1 MSDRIAEWSWS
12 ATPFARIASTF
23 MVGAFLSGCAP
34 TGNSSLTVF
43 ADPGKYQ
50 FSSCESL
57 VNQRKTLANKE
68 EEIRLLMDKAEQSSG
83 GAVVNVFAYKADY
96 AAVNEELRLIDSA
109 ARAKNCNN
117 WPSNSAVR

>member
-12 ATPFARIASTF
+12 ATPVARIASTF

-57 VNQRKTLANKE
+57 VTSA
-68 EEIRLLMDKAEQSSG
+68 RLWRTKRRSFGS
-83 GAVVNVFAYKADY
+83 
-96 AAVNEELRLIDSA
+96 
-109 ARAKNCNN
+109 
-117 WPSNSAVR
+117 

>member
-1 MSDRIAEWSWS
+1 MRGTGARNMSDRIAEWSWS
-12 ATPFARIASTF
+12 AIPVARIASTF

-68 EEIRLLMDKAEQSSG
+68 EELRLLMDKAEQSSG

-109 ARAKNCNN
+109 ARAKNCN
-117 WPSNSAVR
+117 S

>member
-1 MSDRIAEWSWS
+1 MSERIAEWPSG
-12 ATPFARIASTF
+12 ATSVARIASKF
-23 MVGAFLSGCAP
+23 MVGAFLSCAA

-68 EEIRLLMDKAEQSSG
+68 EELRLLMDKAEQSSG

-109 ARAKNCNN
+109 ARAKNCNS
-117 WPSNSAVR
+117 WSSNSVVR